1 MITEFD
7 LEETIAKYQ
16 GIVNPSTND
25 CVKLAALYTVRNELF
40 PKENPTPSYSFTA
53 SPEESTEKTIS
64 YDSGTEFSQVI
75 HGRKSD
81 EIWAIIDDLMNVL
94 HSINPKLYNAT
105 LYELEK

>member
-7 LEETIAKYQ
+7 LEEMIAKYQ

-40 PKENPTPSYSFTA
+40 PKESPTPSYSFTA

-64 YDSGTEFSQVI
+64 YDSSTEFSRVI
-75 HGRKSD
+75 NGRKISEVVEKLDKCLTELKYLNPRMYNNILD
-81 EIWAIIDDLMNVL
+81 EI
-94 HSINPKLYNAT
+94 
-105 LYELEK
+105 E